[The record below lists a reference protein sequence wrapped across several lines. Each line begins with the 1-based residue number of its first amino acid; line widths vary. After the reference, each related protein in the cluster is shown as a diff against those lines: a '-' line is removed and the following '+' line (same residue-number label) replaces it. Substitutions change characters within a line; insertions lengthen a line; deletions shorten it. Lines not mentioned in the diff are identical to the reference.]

1 MSQSIN
7 PSTGL
12 VVKEYADHSARDVD
26 QIIQEVHEAQREWR
40 QRSIKERSA
49 FIGQLGEE
57 LLKQKEKLGKI
68 CSEEMGKLLSESIAE
83 VEKCALCCRFYS
95 ENTEKFLADERIQ
108 TEGQESFI
116 TYKPLGIVLAV
127 MPWNFPFWQVIRF
140 AAPTLCAGN
149 AAVLKHASN
158 VPGCAMA
165 LEEVFLSAGFPKN
178 IFRTLMIPSKQVNRV
193 ISHQHIQAVTLTG
206 STKAGREVAKTAGFE
221 LKKTVLELGGS
232 DPYLILKDANL
243 AQAAKILVK
252 ARLQNAGQSCVSPK
266 RIIVVESVYK
276 EFTSLVEAEMKPFRA
291 GDPFSVDSKMGPMAR
306 TDLRDEL
313 HTQVKKSITAG
324 ARCLMGGQR
333 PVGSGAFYPATLLI
347 DIRPGMP
354 AFDEEMFGPVMCLIP
369 AKDETTA
376 ITYAN
381 QSEYG
386 LGGGIFSQDVNHAK
400 AIASEQME
408 TGGIFINDFLKSD
421 PRLPFGGIKHSGHGR
436 ELSHLGI
443 KEFVNAKTVYVK

>member
-12 VVKEYADHSARDVD
+12 VVKEYADHSASEVD

-40 QRSIKERSA
+40 QRSVKERSI
-49 FIGQLGEE
+49 FIGQLGLE
-57 LLKQKEKLGKI
+57 LLKQKEKLGKL
-68 CSEEMGKLLSESIAE
+68 CSEEMGKLLTESVAE
-83 VEKCALCCRFYS
+83 VEKCALCCRFYA
-95 ENTEKFLADERIQ
+95 ENADKFLADESIK

-116 TYKPLGIVLAV
+116 TYKPLGTVLAV

-165 LEEVFLSAGFPKN
+165 LEEVFIAAGLPKN
-178 IFRTLMIPSKQVNRV
+178 IFRTLMIPSKEVNRV
-193 ISHQHIQAVTLTG
+193 ISHQHIHAVTLTG

-243 AQAAKILVK
+243 AEAAKILVK
-252 ARLQNAGQSCVSPK
+252 GRLQNAGQSCVSPK

-276 EFTSLVEAEMKPFRA
+276 EFTSLVEAEMKPFKA
-291 GDPFSVDSKMGPMAR
+291 GDPFALDSKMGPMAR

-313 HTQVKKSITAG
+313 HTQVEKSIAAG
-324 ARCLMGGQR
+324 ARCLMGGQK
-333 PVGSGAFYPATLLI
+333 PAVSGAFYPPTLLI

-369 AKDETTA
+369 VKDEA
-376 ITYAN
+376 MAVSYAN

-400 AIASEQME
+400 SIASQQME